1 MLRAP
6 AAPGKW
12 WTLIAT
18 CLGLGMLMIDT
29 FIVNVAFPA
38 IGRDLDA
45 SLSTAEWTVTGYV
58 LMTGVFPIAMGR
70 MGDLFG
76 RRRLYLVGLL
86 IFIVSSGLCGLAQNI
101 EQLVV
106 LRVFQGLGAATMM
119 PLTLS
124 IITNAFPA
132 EQRGLAIGIWGGV
145 SGLGLIAGPVVGGL
159 LVTGDEWRWV
169 FLVNIPV
176 GIVAL
181 VMALAWVPESRDTNA
196 SRYLDWRGLLT
207 LSAGLF
213 LILFGLTQANEEG
226 WTSPLILACFVAG
239 FALLPMFVWVERR
252 VRAPLVDLTLFKS
265 WPFVMA
271 CLSAALFSAAVFGSQ
286 PFTSLY
292 MQNYL
297 GFSPLRG
304 GLAFLP
310 ATILVALLM
319 PVSGILGQKLGHRIR
334 LIIIA
339 GSVSV
344 GLSFLYLLGLDVDSR
359 YTDGFLPA
367 FLLRGLGIGLVMS
380 ATSFAIVSAMP
391 VQKSGLASGTL
402 TMSRNI
408 GTAVGVALFGS
419 VFLHS
424 VDGNLANELD
434 AAGVPA
440 AEASRY
446 EAAAHHFVPA
456 AGEGQEA
463 SRKAIVD
470 GFVVVSAT
478 GLGICILAA
487 GAAAA
492 IRYRPVRAA
501 PVSSPAVAAPP
512 APAGDM
518 PRPADA

>member
-1 MLRAP
+1 MLRP
-6 AAPGKW
+6 PNAPGKW
-12 WTLIAT
+12 YTLVAT

-76 RRRLYLVGLL
+76 RRRLYIIGLVF
-86 IFIVSSGLCGLAQNI
+86 FIVSSALCGLAQNI

-159 LVTGDEWRWV
+159 LVNGDEWRWV

-176 GIVAL
+176 GVVAL

-196 SRYLDWRGLLT
+196 PRYLDWRGLLT
-207 LSAGLF
+207 LSSGLF
-213 LILFGLTQANEEG
+213 LILFGLTRASEEG
-226 WTSPLILACFVAG
+226 WTSPLILTCFVTG
-239 FALLPMFVWVERR
+239 FALLPTFVWVERR
-252 VRAPLVDLTLFKS
+252 VRAPLVDLSLFRS

-271 CLSAALFSAAVFGSQ
+271 CVSAALFSAAVFGSQ

-297 GFSPLRG
+297 GFSPLEG

-339 GSVSV
+339 GSASV
-344 GLSFLYLLGLDVDSR
+344 GVSFIYLLGLDVESG
-359 YTDGFLPA
+359 YVDGFLPA

-402 TMSRNI
+402 TMARNI
-408 GTAVGVALFGS
+408 GTAMGVAIFGS

-424 VDGNLANELD
+424 VDANLPNDLS

-440 AEASRY
+440 AETARY
-446 EAAAHHFVPA
+446 EEAAYHFVPA
-456 AGEGQEA
+456 DGDGREA
-463 SRKAIVD
+463 SREAIVK
-470 GFVVVSAT
+470 GFVAVSAV
-478 GLGICILAA
+478 GLGICVLAA
-487 GAAAA
+487 GAAVA
-492 IRYRPVRAA
+492 IRYRPARAQPVSNPATPVA
-501 PVSSPAVAAPP
+501 PV
-512 APAGDM
+512 GDL